1 MEIIENLLESYTA
14 SSDELTVK
22 NKLLGA
28 GFVVADKNGIIYEG
42 AAGRLAFAQG
52 SAPFTTQSLVW
63 LASMTKLPTAV
74 AALQLVDR
82 GLLTLDQDLRPLMPE
97 LGVLEILRGFSTP
110 KEEDGGNPILESNT
124 RPITLRHLLT
134 HTLGQSMDLP
144 DPDLMRWSRY
154 VGRTAVNLDWTRAGI
169 TTPLSFAPGEGW
181 KYGMAYD
188 WAGAVLEVLT
198 KQTLGEWM
206 QGHIFAPLGME
217 RTGFWPER
225 ILGKGNGGE
234 EGEREYDRLLEFAF
248 SAEDGITGNRPYP
261 DAELRPSMSILRTEH
276 EMESGGAGLF
286 STTHDYGLFL
296 SGLLRSSSSD
306 ASSSPA
312 GQSDPQGEPLLQ
324 PQTLTQLLT
333 PQLTPPQR
341 AHLESAVA
349 GFRVGLGPEFPA
361 DGSVRLD
368 HGLGGLMNLDNLPGK
383 RRAGSMTWSGM
394 SNGRWWVDPQTG
406 IAAALFT
413 GVLPHGNAVVGRLWD
428 ELERAVYGDLLPEL
442 KKKKKDA
449 R

>member
-1 MEIIENLLESYTA
+1 METLNNILKAYTV
-14 SSDELTVK
+14 SSNEHIVK

-42 AAGRLAFAQG
+42 SAGRLAFAQG
-52 SAPFTTQSLVW
+52 SVPFTTQSLVW

-74 AALQLVDR
+74 ATLQLVDQ
-82 GLLTLDQDLRPLMPE
+82 GLLTMDQDLRPLMPE
-97 LGVLEILRGFSTP
+97 LGALEILRGFSTP

-134 HTLGQSMDLP
+134 HTLGLSMDLP

-225 ILGKGNGGE
+225 ILGKEKSNEEE
-234 EGEREYDRLLEFAF
+234 EGEDDRRLEFAF
-248 SAEDGITGNRPYP
+248 SAEDGITGNGPYP
-261 DAELRPSMSILRTEH
+261 DAELRPGTSILRTEH
-276 EMESGGAGLF
+276 EMESGGA
-286 STTHDYGLFL
+286 
-296 SGLLRSSSSD
+296 GLLRSSSSD

-312 GQSDPQGEPLLQ
+312 GQSGPQGEPLLQ